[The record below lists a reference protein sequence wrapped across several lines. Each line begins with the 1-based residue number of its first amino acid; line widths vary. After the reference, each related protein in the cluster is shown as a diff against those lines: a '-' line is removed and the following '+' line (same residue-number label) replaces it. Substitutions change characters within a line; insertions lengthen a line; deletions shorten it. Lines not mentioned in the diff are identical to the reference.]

1 MWKERDESSTEN
13 LCDAN
18 AEKGAQERVGVDN
31 DGWGLGGK
39 ASCAGWLRRN
49 GSQECRFVTDL
60 HPSLLHH
67 HLLGTG
73 GDILVDQCFRKISN
87 LNYYI
92 M

>member
-49 GSQECRFVTDL
+49 GSQESGLVTDL
-60 HPSLLHH
+60 HPFLLHH

-73 GDILVDQCFRKISN
+73 GDILGDQCFRKISN